1 MNIAM
6 TGIETD
12 ATNFHNIKSIPYQSG
27 NYMSLAKKSQNS
39 KAVVEFPTLT
49 TANTG
54 NSEKKTLD
62 RPQLAEHHQG
72 SNNQKICLM

>member
-54 NSEKKTLD
+54 NWGKKILD
-62 RPQLAEHHQG
+62 KAQLVEHQG
-72 SNNQKICLM
+72 IKNQEICLM